1 MSRGDY
7 VGIDGCP
14 GGWLAVALSED
25 GRSWTADVYEDI
37 KHLWEAHRG
46 AKLLLIDM
54 PIGLADGQE
63 PRACDALTR
72 ELLKPGR
79 ASSIFAAPVREV
91 LGASGYAEAN
101 ALQRELGGRGL
112 SRQSWGLVPK
122 IRRLD
127 ELLQQDM
134 EARGRFRES
143 HPELCFAQLF
153 GGPMH
158 HGKKTPEG
166 FAERLAHLQRVCAH
180 ADTVVA
186 ELLARYTRKALA
198 RDDMLDAL
206 VLAVTGWLSGGALRQ
221 VPAEGDADRTGLQR
235 TISFYKPEGRTLTA
249 GSQEHV

>member
-1 MSRGDY
+1 MSRGGY
-7 VGIDGCP
+7 VGVDGCP
-14 GGWLAVALSED
+14 GGWLAVRLSED
-25 GRSWTADVYEDI
+25 GQSWAADVYEDL
-37 KHLWEAHRG
+37 HLLWGAQRE
-46 AKLLLIDM
+46 AKLMLIDM
-54 PIGLADGQE
+54 PIGLADGRE
-63 PRACDALTR
+63 SRACDALAR

-91 LGASGYAEAN
+91 LGATGYAEAN
-101 ALQRELGGRGL
+101 ALQREISGRGL

-153 GGPMH
+153 GGSMR

-166 FAERLAHLQRVCAH
+166 FAERFAHLRRFCAH
-180 ADTVVA
+180 ADAIVA
-186 ELLARYTRKALA
+186 ELLARYPRKALA

-206 VLAVTGWLSGGALRQ
+206 VLAVTGRLSGGALRQ
-221 VPAEGDADRTGLQR
+221 VPAEDDADRTGLPR
-235 TISFYKPEGRTLTA
+235 TISFYKPEGRTLAA
-249 GSQEHV
+249 GGQ

>member
-1 MSRGDY
+1 M
-7 VGIDGCP
+7 GIDGCP
-14 GGWLAVALSED
+14 AGWLAVALSED
-25 GRSWTADVYEDI
+25 GRSWAADVYEDPDR
-37 KHLWEAHRG
+37 LWEAHRE
-46 AKLLLIDM
+46 ARLLLIDM
-54 PIGLADGQE
+54 PIGLADGRE
-63 PRACDALTR
+63 PRACDALAR

-91 LGASGYAEAN
+91 VGAAGYAEAN
-101 ALQRELGGRGL
+101 ALQRQVSGRGL

-127 ELLQQDM
+127 ELLQRDA

-153 GGPMH
+153 GGPMC

-166 FAERLAHLQRVCAH
+166 FAERLAHLRRVCAH
-180 ADTVVA
+180 ADLIVG

-206 VLAVTGWLSGGALRQ
+206 VLAVTGCLSGGALRQ
-221 VPAEGDADRTGLQR
+221 VPAEGDADRTGLRR
-235 TISFYKPEGRTLTA
+235 TISFYKPEERPFAA
-249 GSQEHV
+249 GGQGSI